1 MTTQHM
7 FTFGEGWRR
16 TSEFTLYYWTLLQSE
31 SSPELLGYLLKTEN
45 ETRSLVFCFVFFKS
59 HQILK
64 VSFLQSKP
72 RPTVRRKQRFSK
84 NTDTHVPTR
93 SATFDKRGTTER
105 NAQLKFLFPKST
117 QGHILREGLLGS
129 WRISKST
136 ATLYE
141 GHSYL
146 FPLYW
151 VSALVCDLKLSWSR
165 VNTWHFLHGPVIFP
179 KTHL

>member
-31 SSPELLGYLLKTEN
+31 SSPELLGWLLKTEN
-45 ETRSLVFCFVFFKS
+45 ETRSLVFWFFFKS
-59 HQILK
+59 HQIWK
-64 VSFLQSKP
+64 VGFLQSKP
-72 RPTVRRKQRFSK
+72 RPTVRRKQRFSE
-84 NTDTHVPTR
+84 NTDIHVPTR
-93 SATFDKRGTTER
+93 SATFDKRETTER
-105 NAQLKFLFPKST
+105 NPPLKFLFPKST
-117 QGHILREGLLGS
+117 QGHILREGLLGF
-129 WRISKST
+129 WGISKST

-151 VSALVCDLKLSWSR
+151 ASALVCDLMLSWSR

-179 KTHL
+179 NTHL